1 MDETTKLVADILYK
15 AQKEMPP
22 GQSWN
27 LYSTGACEA
36 LAEKVTG
43 ALETSGSITQKQK
56 NAIVETIE
64 ELVMDKLIA
73 TREYNE
79 ETIGEQFDMEVEETL
94 EDLARLMGTD
104 L

>member
-15 AQKEMPP
+15 AQKAMPP

-43 ALETSGSITQKQK
+43 ALENSGSMTQKQK
-56 NAIVETIE
+56 GAVIELIE
-64 ELVMDKLIA
+64 ELVMDKLVA

-79 ETIGEQFDMEVEETL
+79 ETIGEQFDIEVEETL
-94 EDLARLMGTD
+94 EDLSKELGTD